1 MRTGIYV
8 QKPTTVTIRASAPQ
22 DARVRLRRFRMATC
36 ETDARAHLR
45 EPDAVGTHQLDPGIY
60 LIVSGSPLQIEGTN
74 LTTQIVANDKDTW
87 PDPGATV
94 VGLVSDATSTTL
106 EAIQNFFAVTKGI
119 EVGDGPDP
127 SESAAPDADKIA
139 DDPDG
144 L

>member
-8 QKPTTVTIRASAPQ
+8 QKPTTVTIRASATQ
-22 DARVRLRRFRMATC
+22 DARVQIRRFPSATC
-36 ETDARAHLR
+36 QADARAPLR
-45 EPDAVGTHQLDPGIY
+45 APEAVGTHQLDPGIY
-60 LIVSGSPLQIEGTN
+60 LIVSSSPMQVTGDN

-106 EAIQNFFAVTKGI
+106 RAIQDFFAVTKGI
-119 EVGDGPDP
+119 EVDDDTDAP
-127 SESAAPDADKIA
+127 ESAPDADKIT

>member
-8 QKPTTVTIRASAPQ
+8 QKPTTVTIRTSAAQ
-22 DARVRLRRFRMATC
+22 DARVQIRRFRSGVC
-36 ETDARAHLR
+36 ETDARASLR

-60 LIVSGSPLQIEGTN
+60 LIVSSSPMQITGDN
-74 LTTQIVANDKDTW
+74 LTTQVVANDKDGW
-87 PDPGATV
+87 PDPPAMV

-106 EAIQNFFAVTKGI
+106 RAIQDFFAVTKGI
-119 EVGDGPDP
+119 EVGDDTDSP
-127 SESAAPDADKIA
+127 ESAPDADRIA